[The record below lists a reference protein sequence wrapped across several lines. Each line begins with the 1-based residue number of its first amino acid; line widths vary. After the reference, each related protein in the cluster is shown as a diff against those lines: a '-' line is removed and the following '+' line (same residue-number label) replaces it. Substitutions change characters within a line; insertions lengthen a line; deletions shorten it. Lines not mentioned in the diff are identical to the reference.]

1 MKIEHG
7 LIHIY
12 TGDGKGKTT
21 AALGAALRALGWGL
35 RVVMIQFIKGYP
47 NLGEIKFAQEYPDR
61 FTIHQFAL
69 DTERDIDEKKVLARK
84 QEADKAMNFAEQIV
98 NSAEYDV
105 VILDELAVALH
116 YNLIELDRVLQLI
129 REKPKSVEL
138 IITGRNAPQALIDAA
153 DYVTEMLPVRHPYEK
168 DIQARPG
175 VDY

>member
-1 MKIEHG
+1 M
-7 LIHIY
+7 
-12 TGDGKGKTT
+12 
-21 AALGAALRALGWGL
+21 
-35 RVVMIQFIKGYP
+35 
-47 NLGEIKFAQEYPDR
+47 
-61 FTIHQFAL
+61 
-69 DTERDIDEKKVLARK
+69 LARK

-168 DIQARPG
+168 NIQARPG